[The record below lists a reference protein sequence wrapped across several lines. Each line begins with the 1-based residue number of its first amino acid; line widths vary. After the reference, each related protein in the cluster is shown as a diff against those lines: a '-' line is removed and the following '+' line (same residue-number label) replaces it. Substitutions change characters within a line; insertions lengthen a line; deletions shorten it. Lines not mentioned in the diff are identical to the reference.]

1 MQIQPALRYNLTLIV
16 MAITK
21 KKQANGDEHVGEKGI
36 QKHYFG
42 E

>member
-1 MQIQPALRYNLTLIV
+1 

-42 E
+42 EWKLVQPV